1 MPFFMSRSESKE
13 IRKIKDL
20 LINIKYFC
28 VSTKYT
34 MAVLK
39 IYNDIQTENEKN
51 ICKFWGGAEGVCF
64 KDVDE
69 FCESI
74 PDDDNAIDVRLHCDG
89 GSVVEGWGIYDR
101 LRAAGKEITCT
112 VEGNAASMATVIM
125 MAAPRERRRA
135 YKSAL
140 ICVHNPWVPG
150 YALGDT
156 LTSSELEKAATDLKE
171 MQEKMLNLYVERC
184 ECDREEMQALMD
196 EDKYIGVERAKEF
209 GLIGEIIAPA
219 SAKKQGL
226 VFNNKNS
233 KKMAKEKDEKV
244 EVKASLLDR
253 ALARLGLKNIDDL
266 AKGMDLSTSD
276 GQTLTVER
284 EEGEPQVGDKA
295 SPDGT
300 FVMPNGKTIIVKD
313 GVISDIQTTS
323 SGSEEEEDG
332 SELEKR
338 VAELE
343 SEVKELQGKLE
354 TSEKARKQAE
364 EMAKTQD
371 DLRILNAVKIAG
383 GEKALAK
390 ISSDY
395 KPAPRKP
402 EGANA
407 SRKAEGQEEVSPMR
421 KEIEARRNG
430 TYKNKK

>member
-1 MPFFMSRSESKE
+1 
-13 IRKIKDL
+13 
-20 LINIKYFC
+20 
-28 VSTKYT
+28 

-39 IYNDIQTENEKN
+39 IYNDIQTENEKS
-51 ICKFWGGAEGVCF
+51 ICKYWGDVEGVCF

-74 PDDDNAIDVRLHCDG
+74 PDDDNTIDIRLHCDG

-101 LRAAGKEITCT
+101 LRATGKEITCT

-125 MAAPRERRRA
+125 MAAPKERRKA

-140 ICVHNPWVPG
+140 ICVHNPWVSA
-150 YALGDT
+150 YALGDV
-156 LTSSELEKAATDLKE
+156 LTSSELEKAANDLKE
-171 MQEKMLNLYVERC
+171 MQEKMLDLYVERC
-184 ECDREEMQALMD
+184 ECNREEMQALMD
-196 EDKYIGVERAKEF
+196 EDKYIGVEKAKEL

-219 SAKKQGL
+219 SAKKQGS
-226 VFNNKNS
+226 VFNNKNN
-233 KKMAKEKDEKV
+233 KKMAKGKEEKV

-253 ALARLGLKNIDDL
+253 ALARLGLKNIDEL

-284 EEGEPQVGDKA
+284 ESGEPQIGDKA

-300 FVMPNGKTIIVKD
+300 FVMPDGKTIVVED
-313 GVISDIQTTS
+313 GVITDIQTTES
-323 SGSEEEEDG
+323 KDKKDDEDG

-343 SEVKELQGKLE
+343 EEVKELQEKLE
-354 TSEKARKQAE
+354 NSENARKQAE
-364 EMAKTQD
+364 AMAKTKEE
-371 DLRILNAVKIAG
+371 LRILNAVKIAG

-390 ISSDY
+390 ISSSY
-395 KPAPRKP
+395 KPAPRKI

-407 SRKAEGQEEVSPMR
+407 SRKAEEQGVESPMR
-421 KEIEARRNG
+421 REIEARRNG

>member
-1 MPFFMSRSESKE
+1 
-13 IRKIKDL
+13 
-20 LINIKYFC
+20 
-28 VSTKYT
+28 

-51 ICKFWGGAEGVCF
+51 FCKFWGDAEGVCF

-101 LRAAGKEITCT
+101 LRATGKVITCT

-125 MAAPRERRRA
+125 MAAPKERRRA
-135 YKSAL
+135 YKSAQ
-140 ICVHNPWVPG
+140 ICVHNPWVPA
-150 YALGDT
+150 YALGNT
-156 LTSSELEKAATDLKE
+156 LTASELEKAASDLKE
-171 MQEKMLNLYVERC
+171 TQDKMLDLYVERC
-184 ECDREEMQALMD
+184 ECNREEMQALMD
-196 EDKYIGVERAKEF
+196 EDKYIGVDRAMEL

-226 VFNNKNS
+226 MLNNKNS

-244 EVKASLLDR
+244 EVKVSLLDR
-253 ALARLGLKNIDDL
+253 ALAKLGLKNIDEL

-276 GQTLTVER
+276 GQTLTIER

-300 FVMPNGKTIIVKD
+300 FVMPDGKTIIVEK
-313 GVISDIQTTS
+313 GVITDIQTTE
-323 SGSEEEEDG
+323 SGGKEDDENEDG

-343 SEVKELQGKLE
+343 KELKELQEKLE
-354 TSEKARKQAE
+354 SSENARKQAE
-364 EMAKTQD
+364 AMAKTQE

-395 KPAPRKP
+395 KPELRKP

-407 SRKAEGQEEVSPMR
+407 RRKAEEQENESPMR
-421 KEIEARRNG
+421 KEIEARKNG